1 MLDTEVDTKYINS
14 QIHPS
19 NTHKVLPEE
28 GYPTSVNK
36 KQRARTKVNTPCC
49 AQSAPKGSLPRSC
62 WTTLSYFSS
71 FLFLTTTDATF
82 KDISSSSAEWE
93 SLAHINLYS
102 ITSLLIQIFRTNP
115 GLPTT
120 AYLIKVYKSHLKP
133 GMNILRIM
141 QSSESM
147 NQGTATFV
155 NFLLASYHNKSCS
168 LLQRDRGK
176 HYLGLCRSVPA
187 KAALVATVF
196 MLWDLFLC
204 LSK

>member
-1 MLDTEVDTKYINS
+1 MV
-14 QIHPS
+14 
-19 NTHKVLPEE
+19 
-28 GYPTSVNK
+28 
-36 KQRARTKVNTPCC
+36 
-49 AQSAPKGSLPRSC
+49 SLND
-62 WTTLSYFSS
+62 LEL
-71 FLFLTTTDATF
+71 FLKFPFLTTADATF

-102 ITSLLIQIFRTNP
+102 IISLLIQIFRINP
-115 GLPTT
+115 RLPTR
-120 AYLIKVYKSHLKP
+120 AYLIKVYKSRLKP

-147 NQGTATFV
+147 NGGTATFV

-168 LLQRDRGK
+168 LAQRDRGK

-196 MLWDLFLC
+196 TL
-204 LSK
+204 